1 MKKLIYLSVFL
12 TVIGAVSTQAQTK
25 IKDGTITSPA
35 VPNANAI
42 LELESNNKGVLFPR
56 ITKTQRDAMTS
67 VPEGL
72 VIYNTT
78 ESCLNQY
85 TSAGWTSLCDN
96 SEFCGIVMV
105 GDNNDE
111 TFTYTN
117 PNVTTN
123 RIFEPNDPA
132 NSCALYITENGST
145 WIWNGTSYVTKS
157 DPILDP
163 WFNKANNQPSK
174 SLTDRI
180 YHLGNVQIGTGNV
193 TGSYSLSVGALDTVT
208 GTYSVAIGLRN
219 VNRSNYSLQVGTYN
233 SSPDGYTRN
242 NILGSNNNIISS
254 YHNFLV
260 GNNNTVQSG
269 SSHYMFGNGGT
280 VNSGI
285 LNTLFGNNGT
295 IEGGNYGFM
304 TGFSNTIGSGNY
316 QTIFGNSNLIVGG
329 SNSAILG
336 SSNDTINTAVN
347 YGKNVTIGGAGNKI
361 LGTAQYNLVQG
372 ALHTISSESE
382 PTYYNLVSGYR
393 NSVDGAWYS
402 GVFGYL
408 NEDSARY
415 SFVAGANNKVRPSAD
430 YSTTFGSNN
439 ISEASH
445 SLMSGIG
452 MKNTGMQHS
461 TVLGRYNL
469 PVTGALFSVGNGSSD
484 AARNNAFTVK
494 SASLIMPKSA
504 TAPTAPVEG
513 EMYFRTTDKKVY
525 VYDGTTWQ
533 ALY

>member
-1 MKKLIYLSVFL
+1 MKTQYLLLALGLAATAF
-12 TVIGAVSTQAQTK
+12 TANAQTK
-25 IKDGTITSPA
+25 IKDGTVVSSPM
-35 VPNANAI
+35 PNANAL

-132 NSCALYITENGST
+132 NACALYITENGST

-180 YHLGNVQIGTGNV
+180 YHLGSVQIGTGNV
-193 TGSYSLSVGALDTVT
+193 TGGYSLSVGHQDTVS
-208 GTYSVAIGLRN
+208 GSYSAAIGLRN
-219 VNRSNYSLQVGTYN
+219 VNAGYYSLISGLGNKITGSNPHLNYIFGWNSSITAGQRNFIMGYN
-233 SSPDGYTRN
+233 SEISAGFQNT
-242 NILGSNNNIISS
+242 IFGAGS
-254 YHNFLV
+254 
-260 GNNNTVQSG
+260 
-269 SSHYMFGNGGT
+269 
-280 VNSGI
+280 
-285 LNTLFGNNGT
+285 
-295 IEGGNYGFM
+295 IEGGSYGFL
-304 TGFSNTIGSGNY
+304 TGNGNTIGSGNY
-316 QTIFGNSNLIVGG
+316 QTIFGNNNLIVGG

-336 SSNDTINTAVN
+336 SANDTINTPSGN
-347 YGKNVTIGGAGNKI
+347 GRNVTIGGSSNKI

-372 ALHTISSESE
+372 FSHTISSESD
-382 PTYYNLVSGYR
+382 PAYYNLVSGYR

-402 GVFGYL
+402 GVFGYQ
-408 NEDSARY
+408 NEDSARN

-430 YSTTFGSNN
+430 YSATFGSNN
-439 ISEASH
+439 LSEVTYGFMAG
-445 SLMSGIG
+445 LGL
-452 MKNTGMQHS
+452 KNTGMIS
-461 TVLGRYNL
+461 PTVVGRYND
-469 PVTGALFSVGNGSSD
+469 PVAGAYFSVGTGSSD
-484 AARNNAFTVK
+484 ASRKNSFTVK

-504 TAPTAPVEG
+504 SYPASPVEG
-513 EMYFRTTDKKVY
+513 EMFFHTGTKKTY
-525 VYDGTTWQ
+525 VYDGSTWQ